1 MSDKSL
7 LPQASLLP
15 PEALVVSHEHRR
27 IASLEGSFLRGSP
40 PTMPDAP
47 RAWTRLA
54 PGGGR
59 SDPDPA
65 ASTAVTRMAQ
75 TAAESSGR
83 MWQRW
88 EHRLLVSPD
97 VYVEIRKRGPGMILT
112 RSRDSSKGGPS
123 WAPPAWTAT
132 CILNHASS

>member
-7 LPQASLLP
+7 LPQASLLT

-54 PGGGR
+54 PGGGC

-88 EHRLLVSPD
+88 EDMAFRAPSPCFTRRLRRNQKARPRND
-97 VYVEIRKRGPGMILT
+97 
-112 RSRDSSKGGPS
+112 
-123 WAPPAWTAT
+123 
-132 CILNHASS
+132 LNAIA

>member
-7 LPQASLLP
+7 LPQASLLT
-15 PEALVVSHEHRR
+15 PEVLVVSHEHRR

-75 TAAESSGR
+75 TAADDRTNVAEVGGHGLPST
-83 MWQRW
+83 
-88 EHRLLVSPD
+88 VSLFHP
-97 VYVEIRKRGPGMILT
+97 T
-112 RSRDSSKGGPS
+112 F
-123 WAPPAWTAT
+123 T
-132 CILNHASS
+132 